1 MHRLGHGALFALAL
15 AGCGSPTAAPL
26 TVSPEAPTTADD
38 LRAELAQA
46 PSEGVTYRWAWKVDG
61 EPVEGA
67 WSELIG
73 AGQTARGQTWQ
84 VTATPVREGI
94 EGDPVTAEV
103 TVANS
108 PPVLAVQLMPKEPRV
123 GEALVAVATAR
134 DADDDPLDLSWV
146 WRRDGE
152 SVSGLAEATVPG
164 DYPKRGEQ
172 WQVEVVASDGDADS
186 EPATAEVT
194 IGNSPPVVSQV
205 QITPESPVTTT
216 AVQVVAEGS
225 DPDGDSLT
233 FRYTWS
239 VDGSVLSGQTGSTL
253 GPTHFSRDEVVQVGV
268 IADDGELQ
276 SSPVYATLAI
286 RNTAPTVRSVDL
298 GPAIS
303 RAGTTMTC
311 TPGGLADIDGDA
323 VSPIYDWRVNST
335 YLGLD
340 APTFGPGRVRRGD
353 QVTCQ
358 VTPTDGTSRGE
369 PRESR
374 TITILNTVPTV
385 PEVILSPEDPT
396 DNNDLLC
403 DVVAPSTDADG
414 DGVEYGFRWFRNGIE
429 YTGATST
436 THFAGDTVLSDS
448 LLVDDEWACEARA
461 SDDLGT
467 SEWSERTATS
477 TIELGQI
484 TYMIYG
490 RDVIEGAS
498 ACGSGEG
505 PWYNCSGQIGF
516 IWFDTLDRAPVEVE
530 VEANRMVSCPSP
542 GDRTAFLNEV
552 EIGTFPSADETYCS
566 CSPDRSWVKMVTY
579 ESGEEYE
586 VGGENVFTV
595 SVTGCEGFGQ
605 NAAWGNAIARVTVR
619 Y

>member
-1 MHRLGHGALFALAL
+1 MHRLGHSALFALAL
-15 AGCGSPTAAPL
+15 AGCGGPTAAPL
-26 TVSPEAPTTADD
+26 TVSPETPTTTDD

-46 PSEGVTYRWAWKVDG
+46 PAEGVTYRWAWSVDG

-67 WSELIG
+67 WSEIVG
-73 AGQTARGQTWQ
+73 AAQTVRGQTWQ

-108 PPVLAVQLMPKEPRV
+108 LPVVSVQLTPKEPRS
-123 GEALVAVATAR
+123 GEALVAVATAG
-134 DADDDPLDLSWV
+134 DADDDPVDLRWV
-146 WRRDGE
+146 WRRDGQP
-152 SVSGLAEATVPG
+152 VSELSGPIVPG

-172 WQVEVVASDGDADS
+172 WQVEVIGNDGEADG

-194 IGNSPPVVSQV
+194 IGNRAPVVEQV
-205 QITPESPVTTT
+205 RLTPEAPVTTT
-216 AVQVVAEGS
+216 SLQAIAEGS
-225 DPDGDSLT
+225 DPDGDSVTL
-233 FRYTWS
+233 RYTWS
-239 VDGSVLSGQTGSTL
+239 VDGAVLSGQTGATL
-253 GPTHFSRDEVVQVGV
+253 SATRFSRDEVVQVGV

-276 SSPVYATLAI
+276 SPPVYATLAI
-286 RNTAPTVRSVDL
+286 RNTAPTIGSVEL

-311 TPGGLADIDGDA
+311 TAGGLGDIDGDA
-323 VSPIYDWRVNST
+323 VSSIYDWRVGST
-335 YLGLD
+335 YHGLD
-340 APTFGPGRVRRGD
+340 SPTFGPGRVRRGD

-358 VTPTDGTSRGE
+358 ITPTDGTSRGE
-369 PRESR
+369 PRESP

-385 PEVILSPEDPT
+385 PEVILGPDDPT
-396 DNNDLLC
+396 DNSDLLC

-414 DGVEYGFRWFRNGIE
+414 DAFEYGFRWFRNGIE

-436 THFAGDTVLSDS
+436 THFAGDTVLSDN
-448 LLVDDEWACEARA
+448 LLVDEQWACEARA
-461 SDDLGT
+461 FDDLGT
-467 SEWSERTATS
+467 SEWSERTATA
-477 TIELGQI
+477 TIEIGQI

-498 ACGSGEG
+498 SCSSSAG
-505 PWYNCSGQIGF
+505 PWYSCSGQIGF
-516 IWFDTLDRAPVEVE
+516 SWFDDLDRAPVEVE

-552 EIGTFPSADETYCS
+552 EIGTFPSADASYCS
-566 CSPDRSWVKMVTY
+566 CTPDRSWVKLVTY

-595 SVTGCEGFGQ
+595 SVAGCEGFGQ